1 MTPAISVVIPVLDM
15 ATTIGPCLDAL
26 MAQSLPADQFE
37 VIVVDNGSTDG
48 TPDVVRRYPVTLL
61 HEPAPGA
68 CHARNRGI
76 AAAQG
81 TFIAF
86 TDADCV
92 PSRGWLSAYTRAV
105 VNNDLDIVAGPLAV
119 LDPDASVLSQYSASL
134 GQYAPERTLA
144 HPTFPYAAT
153 GNLCVRRSMFDV
165 VGPFNP
171 AFPTYDSAE
180 FFWRLKQ
187 RGPIRARVERRA
199 LVFYRTRASISA
211 FVRQNYGYGLGAGR
225 LLRQADDA
233 GRLAHGGA
241 ALRAW
246 RTRVSDA
253 GTVARAS
260 ARGAWTRTAALVG
273 LHVIRETAIATGFLA
288 ATLRDL

>member
-1 MTPAISVVIPVLDM
+1 MTPTFTVVIPVLDM
-15 ATTIGPCLDAL
+15 AATIGPCLDAL
-26 MAQSLPADQFE
+26 VGQSLPTAQFD

-48 TPDVVRRYPVTLL
+48 TADVVATYPVTLL
-61 HEPAPGA
+61 HEATPGA

-76 AAAQG
+76 AAARG

-92 PSRGWLSAYTRAV
+92 PSRGWLAAYARACASDEV
-105 VNNDLDIVAGPLAV
+105 DIVAGPLAV

-153 GNLCVRRSMFDV
+153 GNLCVRRALFDA

-187 RGPIRARVERRA
+187 RGPIRSQVERRA
-199 LVFYRTRASISA
+199 LVFYRTRSSISA

-225 LLRQADDA
+225 LMRQADHS
-233 GRLAHGGA
+233 GRLAHGRA

-253 GTVARAS
+253 GAVARAS
-260 ARGAWTRTAALVG
+260 TRGAWTRTASLVG
-273 LHVIRETAIATGFLA
+273 LHVLRETAIATGFLA
-288 ATLRDL
+288 AALSDL

>member
-26 MAQSLPADQFE
+26 VAQSLPASQFE

-76 AAAQG
+76 AAARG
-81 TFIAF
+81 ACIAF

-92 PSRGWLSAYTRAV
+92 PSRGWLAAFARALT
-105 VNNDLDIVAGPLAV
+105 NDEIDIVAGPLAV
-119 LDPDASVLSQYSASL
+119 LDPEASVLSQYSASL

-153 GNLCVRRSMFDV
+153 GNLCVRRALFDA
-165 VGPFNP
+165 VGAFNP

-187 RGPIRARVERRA
+187 RGPVRSHVERRA

-225 LLRQADDA
+225 LMRQADRA
-233 GRLAHGGA
+233 GRLAHGSA

-253 GTVARAS
+253 GSVARAS
-260 ARGAWTRTAALVG
+260 TRGAWTRTATLVG
-273 LHVIRETAIATGFLA
+273 LHVLRETAIATGFLA
-288 ATLRDL
+288 AALIDH

>member
-1 MTPAISVVIPVLDM
+1 MTPFISVVIPVLDM

-26 MAQSLPADQFE
+26 LAQSLPAAQFD

-48 TPDVVRRYPVTLL
+48 TPEVVRAYPVTLL
-61 HEPAPGA
+61 HEPAAGA

-76 AAAQG
+76 AAARG
-81 TFIAF
+81 ACIAF

-92 PSRGWLSAYTRAV
+92 PSRGWLAAIARGMTSDDV
-105 VNNDLDIVAGPLAV
+105 DIVAGPLAV

-153 GNLCVRRSMFDV
+153 GNLCVRRELFDA
-165 VGPFNP
+165 VGVFNP

-199 LVFYRTRASISA
+199 LVFYRTRSSVSA

-225 LLRQADDA
+225 LMRQADRT
-233 GRLAHGGA
+233 GRLAHAGA

-253 GTVARAS
+253 GAVARVTAH
-260 ARGAWTRTAALVG
+260 GA
-273 LHVIRETAIATGFLA
+273 
-288 ATLRDL
+288 